1 MNIETLRN
9 QIEQARESVLNH
21 PIYSEVKTAD
31 DLRLFTEAHVYAVW
45 DFMSM
50 LKALQNTLTC
60 TTTPWIPVST
70 GKTRYLIN
78 EIVKDEECD
87 VDENGNRTSH
97 YEMYLAAMREI
108 GADTS
113 NIEKLVLSIANGR
126 AIEEILPQISSVA
139 IRNFLSFTFDLIQE
153 GKPHK
158 IAAAFTFGRED
169 LIPEMFTRLVKDL
182 EEKGEL
188 KAPKLLYYLERHI
201 EIDGGEHSHLALEMI
216 QELCGMDGQKWSEA
230 TDAAISALEHRALL
244 WTSITNRISKE
255 RSISIV

>member
-1 MNIETLRN
+1 MNTETLRT
-9 QIEQARESVLNH
+9 QIEQARQEVLQH
-21 PIYSEVKTAD
+21 SIYHEVQTAE

-87 VDENGNRTSH
+87 VDENGLRASH

-113 NIEKLVLSIANGR
+113 S
-126 AIEEILPQISSVA
+126 IEELVNSIGQGIPIREVLKQISDDP
-139 IRNFLSFTFDLIQE
+139 IREFLSFTFDLIDE

-169 LIPEMFTRLVKDL
+169 LIPEMFTQLVKDL

-188 KAPKLLYYLERHI
+188 TAPKLLYYLERHI

-216 QELCGMDGQKWSEA
+216 EELCGEDKSKWSEA
-230 TDAAISALEHRALL
+230 AEAAIDALEYRAKL
-244 WTSITNRISKE
+244 WSFISDRINKKLQ
-255 RSISIV
+255 